1 MMFLYHIFNPPS
13 DRLCDA
19 CKKPLER
26 SWFQCS
32 TCTEFDLCTD
42 CFRSQKHSHDPS
54 HKLVEKKQ
62 SDNPFISLAQQQA
75 RRRRLERQS
84 ELLVHVIGGCR
95 LRREGICHKYGPQCV
110 QMESLWKHVHSCKHG
125 KTGKCDSCNFVRN
138 VFKYHLS
145 HCRNRATCP
154 VPQCRMERNHIRS
167 QQLSLR
173 AQHSLR
179 NGSGHAHGSRANG
192 NRVTAN
198 MNRKTGQAHKENDGS
213 TAVKSRRI

>member
-32 TCTEFDLCTD
+32 TCTEVCVRADHQLTAILLQNELITLSAFLKFDLCTD

-110 QMESLWKHVHSCKHG
+110 QMESLWKHVHSCTHG
-125 KTGKCDSCNFVRN
+125 KTGRCDSCNFVRN

-145 HCRNRATCP
+145 EWP
-154 VPQCRMERNHIRS
+154 
-167 QQLSLR
+167 
-173 AQHSLR
+173 
-179 NGSGHAHGSRANG
+179 
-192 NRVTAN
+192 
-198 MNRKTGQAHKENDGS
+198 
-213 TAVKSRRI
+213 